1 MVEGRRRRQGE
12 MEVRLFG
19 SRERGSRED
28 ASWGAD
34 PWRGVHYGN
43 GWGSLRVYFW
53 SKPLFLVNREDFTK
67 LAQISF

>member
-1 MVEGRRRRQGE
+1 MEGSRKRRGE

-34 PWRGVHYGN
+34 PWRGVFTTATG
-43 GWGSLRVYFW
+43 GARLGSIFGATPFFL
-53 SKPLFLVNREDFTK
+53 SK
-67 LAQISF
+67 